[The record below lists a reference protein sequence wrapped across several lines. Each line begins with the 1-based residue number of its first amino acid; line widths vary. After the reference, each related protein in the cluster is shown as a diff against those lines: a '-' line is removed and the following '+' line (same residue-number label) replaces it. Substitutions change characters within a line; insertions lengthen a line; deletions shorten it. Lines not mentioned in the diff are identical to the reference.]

1 MAYGLETFVCHTTTT
16 KLNKGLVT
24 LTYANPSVS
33 NTLNDEEYVT
43 MTSIPLTDDFF
54 FFPLCFPNLPVSF
67 VNLVIH
73 HNRF

>member
-16 KLNKGLVT
+16 KHQGLVT
-24 LTYANPSVS
+24 ITYADPSVS

-43 MTSIPLTDDFF
+43 MTSIPHTDDFF
-54 FFPLCFPNLPVSF
+54 PLFFPNLPVLF

-73 HNRF
+73 HYRF

>member
-16 KLNKGLVT
+16 KHQGLVT
-24 LTYANPSVS
+24 ITYADPSVS

-43 MTSIPLTDDFF
+43 MTSIPHTDDFF
-54 FFPLCFPNLPVSF
+54 FFPLFFPNLPVLF

-73 HNRF
+73 HYRF